1 MQGGVNRIPFK
12 TVIKVLKNI
21 YERNIRYNEQLKI
34 LGDRK
39 SYSKTDCDAT
49 FMRMKEDHMK
59 NGQLKAGY
67 NLQIATNNQFTLA
80 YDIFPNPAN
89 SRTLTPFLN
98 HFIDLHKKLPK
109 YIVADV
115 GYGSEENYENLIDD
129 FEVTPL
135 IPFNTYY
142 SEQSKKNRTNIFNTF
157 NWPYN
162 EIEDYFTCPEN
173 YDLRFSH

>member
-1 MQGGVNRIPFK
+1 
-12 TVIKVLKNI
+12 
-21 YERNIRYNEQLKI
+21 
-34 LGDRK
+34 
-39 SYSKTDCDAT
+39 
-49 FMRMKEDHMK
+49 MK

-135 IPFNTYY
+135 IPFNT
-142 SEQSKKNRTNIFNTF
+142 F